1 MSHTRDIRG
10 EDIMLLFT
18 EDRNYKFL
26 DDDSRD
32 LSLSSEDISILEII
46 RQWRLERSVF
56 SFP

>member
-1 MSHTRDIRG
+1 MSHTSDIRG

-26 DDDSRD
+26 DDVSRD